1 MSAPG
6 GAGTPRERPVEEET
20 SADDTDRGWGD
31 EPAGDD
37 DERFLRD
44 RPPHWG

>member
-1 MSAPG
+1 MSTPDTGG
-6 GAGTPRERPVEEET
+6 GAREAPPEDER
-20 SADDTDRGWGD
+20 SADDTDRGWGED
-31 EPAGDD
+31 GPADD

>member
-1 MSAPG
+1 MSEHEDEAPVL
-6 GAGTPRERPVEEET
+6 PDR
-20 SADDTDRGWGD
+20 ADDDSDTGWGERD
-31 EPAGDD
+31 DDRDD

>member
-1 MSAPG
+1 MSEQEDDAP
-6 GAGTPRERPVEEET
+6 ALPDR
-20 SADDTDRGWGD
+20 ADDDRDRGWGERD
-31 EPAGDD
+31 DGDD